1 MSAGIIELMIYCG
14 YIDVFLFDYLWSEIN
29 DGVMWLKMFRESFL
43 FAFSSV
49 AGNKLRTFLSLF
61 GITIGIVSIISVFTV
76 FDWMENGIRKNIESL
91 GDNTIYVEKWP
102 WTPDPNI
109 KWWDIIKWPPP
120 STEDYEAVLRR
131 SKSAGAVSFTV
142 FSGETIKYRGN
153 SVSDTY
159 VTAATHDF
167 ENVRTLEIEKGRYFT
182 QSESAAGKPV
192 AIIGAELADKL
203 FDDIDPMGKEITIA
217 GYKTQIIGV
226 FKKEGKGGLSD
237 SGMDETLLVPIN
249 FSRQFIN
256 FRNPFLNSDIMI
268 RGKAGVSVQEL
279 SDEIVMILRAVRRIG
294 PGKESTFS
302 INQASQITST
312 LEPVFKGINVAGWI
326 IGGFSILVGGFGIA
340 NIMFVSVRERT
351 SIIGIQMALGAKRRW
366 ILQQFLTESVLLS
379 ITGGILGLLMVF
391 IGTLFVNYFYTLG
404 MFLTAGNIIL
414 AIAIS
419 ATIGIIAGFAPASA
433 ASRMNPV
440 EAIGYSF

>member
-1 MSAGIIELMIYCG
+1 
-14 YIDVFLFDYLWSEIN
+14 
-29 DGVMWLKMFRESFL
+29 MFRESFL
-43 FAFSSV
+43 FALGSV
-49 AGNKLRTFLSLF
+49 TVNKLRTFLSLF

-76 FDWMENGIRKNIESL
+76 FDWMENSIRESIASL

-102 WTPDPNI
+102 WAGDANI
-109 KWWDIIKWPPP
+109 KWWDMIKWPPP
-120 STEDYEAVLRR
+120 SVDDYEALVKR
-131 SKSAGAVSFTV
+131 STSAHALCFTV
-142 FSGETIKYRGN
+142 GSSEPVKYRGN
-153 SVSDTY
+153 MINETWIM
-159 VTAATHDF
+159 AATHDF
-167 ENVRTLEIEKGRYFT
+167 ENVRSFEIEKGRYFT

-192 AIIGAELADKL
+192 AIIGSEVAKKL
-203 FDDIDPMGKEITIA
+203 FDRIDPVGKEITIDR
-217 GYKTQIIGV
+217 YKAQVIGV

-237 SGMDETLLVPIN
+237 NGMDEGVLVPLD
-249 FSRQFIN
+249 FSRQFVN

-268 RGKAGVSVQEL
+268 RGKDGVSVQQL
-279 SDEIVMILRAVRRIG
+279 SDEVIMILRATRRIA
-294 PGKESTFS
+294 PGEENNFS

-312 LEPVFKGINVAGWI
+312 LEPVFRGINIAGWI

-366 ILQQFLTESVLLS
+366 ILLQFLTESVLLS
-379 ITGGILGLLMVF
+379 VTGGILGLIIVF

-404 MFLTAGNIIL
+404 MYLTAGNIIL
-414 AIAIS
+414 AVVIS

>member
-1 MSAGIIELMIYCG
+1 
-14 YIDVFLFDYLWSEIN
+14 
-29 DGVMWLKMFRESFL
+29 MFRESFL

-49 AGNKLRTFLSLF
+49 AVNKLRTFLSLF

-76 FDWMENGIRKNIESL
+76 FDWMENSIRESIASL

-102 WTPDPNI
+102 WASDANI
-109 KWWDIIKWPPP
+109 KWWDMMKWPPP
-120 STEDYEAVLRR
+120 SVDDYEALVKR
-131 SKSAGAVSFTV
+131 STSAHALCYTV
-142 FSGETIKYRGN
+142 GSSEPVKFRGN
-153 SVSDTY
+153 LIDETWIL
-159 VTAATHDF
+159 AATHDF
-167 ENVRTLEIEKGRYFT
+167 ENVRSFEIEKGRYFT
-182 QSESAAGKPV
+182 QSESGSGKPV
-192 AIIGAELADKL
+192 AIIGAEVAGKL
-203 FDDIDPMGKEITIA
+203 FDRVDPVGKEITIDR
-217 GYKTQIIGV
+217 YKAQVIGV
-226 FKKEGKGGLSD
+226 FKKEGKGGISD
-237 SGMDETLLVPIN
+237 NGMDEGVLVPLD
-249 FSRQFIN
+249 FSRQFVN

-268 RGKAGVSVQEL
+268 RGKDGVSVQQL
-279 SDEIVMILRAVRRIG
+279 SDEVTMILRAARRIA
-294 PGKESTFS
+294 PGMENNFS

-312 LEPVFKGINVAGWI
+312 LEPVFRGINIAGWI

-379 ITGGILGLLMVF
+379 VTGGILGLIIVF
-391 IGTLFVNYFYTLG
+391 IGTLFVNYFFTLG
-404 MFLTAGNIIL
+404 MYLTAGNIIL
-414 AIAIS
+414 AIVIS

>member
-1 MSAGIIELMIYCG
+1 
-14 YIDVFLFDYLWSEIN
+14 
-29 DGVMWLKMFRESFL
+29 MFRESFL
-43 FAFSSV
+43 FALGSV
-49 AGNKLRTFLSLF
+49 TVNKLRTFLSLF

-76 FDWMENGIRKNIESL
+76 FDWMENSIRESIASL

-102 WTPDPNI
+102 WAGDANI
-109 KWWDIIKWPPP
+109 KWWDMIKWPPP
-120 STEDYEAVLRR
+120 SVDDYEALVKR
-131 SKSAGAVSFTV
+131 STSAHALCFTV
-142 FSGETIKYRGN
+142 GSSEPVKYRGN
-153 SVSDTY
+153 MINETWIM
-159 VTAATHDF
+159 AATHDF
-167 ENVRTLEIEKGRYFT
+167 ENVRSFELEKGRYFT
-182 QSESAAGKPV
+182 LSESAAGKPV
-192 AIIGAELADKL
+192 AIIGTEVAKKL
-203 FDDIDPMGKEITIA
+203 FDRIDPVGKEITIDR
-217 GYKTQIIGV
+217 YKTQVIGV

-237 SGMDETLLVPIN
+237 NGMDEGVLVPLD
-249 FSRQFIN
+249 FSRQFVN

-268 RGKAGVSVQEL
+268 RGKDGVSVQQL
-279 SDEIVMILRAVRRIG
+279 SDEVTMILRAARRIA
-294 PGKESTFS
+294 PGEENNFS

-312 LEPVFKGINVAGWI
+312 LEPVFRGINIAGWI

-366 ILQQFLTESVLLS
+366 ILLQFLTESVLLS
-379 ITGGILGLLMVF
+379 VTGGILGLIIVF

-404 MFLTAGNIIL
+404 MYLTAGNIIL
-414 AIAIS
+414 AVVIS

>member
-1 MSAGIIELMIYCG
+1 MFGC
-14 YIDVFLFDYLWSEIN
+14 FLFNYLWSEIKE
-29 DGVMWLKMFRESFL
+29 GIMWLKMFRESFL
-43 FAFSSV
+43 FAYSSV
-49 AGNKLRTFLSLF
+49 AANKLRTFLSLF
-61 GITIGIVSIISVFTV
+61 GITIGIISIISVFTV
-76 FDWMENGIRKNIESL
+76 FDWMENGIRNNIESL
-91 GDNTIYVEKWP
+91 GNNTIYVEKWP

-109 KWWDIIKWPPP
+109 KWWDIMKWPPP
-120 STEDYEAVLRR
+120 STEDYEALIR
-131 SKSAGAVSFTV
+131 KSQTTAAVSYTV
-142 FSGETIKYRGN
+142 FSGETIKFRGN
-153 SVSDTY
+153 SVSSS

-167 ENVRTLEIEKGRYFT
+167 EDVRTLEIEKGRYFT
-182 QSESAAGKPV
+182 QSESASGKPV

-203 FDDIDPMGKEITIA
+203 FDNIEPLGKEITVA
-217 GYKTQIIGV
+217 GYKTQVIGV
-226 FKKEGKGGLSD
+226 FRKEGKGGLSD

-268 RGKAGVSVQEL
+268 RGKDGVSVQEL
-279 SDEIVMILRAVRRIG
+279 SDEVVMILRAVRRIG
-294 PGKESTFS
+294 PGKENNFS

-312 LEPVFKGINVAGWI
+312 LEPVFRGINIAGWI

-366 ILQQFLTESVLLS
+366 ILMQFLTESVLLS
-379 ITGGILGLLMVF
+379 ITGGILGLIIVF
-391 IGTLFVNYFYTLG
+391 LGTLFVNYFFALD

-419 ATIGIIAGFAPASA
+419 GTIGIIAGFAPASA

-440 EAIGYSF
+440 EAIGYTF

>member
-1 MSAGIIELMIYCG
+1 
-14 YIDVFLFDYLWSEIN
+14 
-29 DGVMWLKMFRESFL
+29 MWLKMFRESFL

-49 AGNKLRTFLSLF
+49 AVNKLRTFLSLF

-76 FDWMENGIRKNIESL
+76 FDWMENSIRTSIESL
-91 GDNTIYVEKWP
+91 GDNTIYVEKWS
-102 WTPDPNI
+102 WTGGPET
-109 KWWDIIKWPPP
+109 KWWDMLKWPPP
-120 STEDYEAVLRR
+120 SQDDYEAVMRR
-131 SKSAGAVSFTV
+131 STSAEAVSYTV
-142 FSGETIKYRGN
+142 GTGVNIKFRGN
-153 SVSDTY
+153 AVSDTY
-159 VTAATHDF
+159 VLAATHDF

-182 QSESAAGKPV
+182 QSESASGKAV
-192 AIIGAELADKL
+192 TIIGAELAKKL
-203 FDDIDPMGKEITIA
+203 FDEIDPMGREITVA
-217 GYKTQIIGV
+217 GFKTQIIGV

-237 SGMDETLLVPIN
+237 SGMDETLLLPLN
-249 FSRQFIN
+249 FSKQFVN

-268 RGKAGVSVQEL
+268 RGREGVSVQQL
-279 SDEIVMILRAVRRIG
+279 TDEVVMILRASRRLR
-294 PGKESTFS
+294 PGEENNFS

-312 LEPVFKGINVAGWI
+312 LEPVFKGINIAGWI

-351 SIIGIQMALGAKRRW
+351 SQIGIQMALGAKRRW
-366 ILQQFLTESVLLS
+366 ILLQFLTESVLLS
-379 ITGGILGLLMVF
+379 ITGGIVGLIMVF
-391 IGTLFVNYFYTLG
+391 IGTLFVNYFFTLG

-419 ATIGIIAGFAPASA
+419 GTIGIIAGFAPASA

>member
-1 MSAGIIELMIYCG
+1 
-14 YIDVFLFDYLWSEIN
+14 
-29 DGVMWLKMFRESFL
+29 MWLKMFKESL
-43 FAFSSV
+43 IFAFNSV
-49 AGNKLRTFLSLF
+49 AVNKLRTFLSLF

-76 FDWMENGIRKNIESL
+76 FDWMENGIRTSIASL

-102 WTPDPNI
+102 WAQNADI
-109 KWWDIIKWPPP
+109 KWWDMIKWPPP
-120 STEDYEAVLRR
+120 STDDYEAILKR
-131 SKSAGAVSFTV
+131 SSSAEAVCYTV
-142 FSGETIKYRGN
+142 FSGEPIKYRGN
-153 SVSDTY
+153 LASDAY

-167 ENVRTLEIEKGRYFT
+167 ENVRSFEIEKGRYFT
-182 QSESAAGKPV
+182 QSESSAGKPV
-192 AIIGAELADKL
+192 TIIGAELARKL
-203 FDDIDPMGKEITIA
+203 FEDVEPLGKEITINK
-217 GYKTQIIGV
+217 YKAQVIGV

-237 SGMDETLLVPIN
+237 DGMDETTLVPLN
-249 FSRQFIN
+249 FSRQFVN

-268 RGKAGVSVQEL
+268 RGKDGVSVQQL
-279 SDEIVMILRAVRRIG
+279 SDETVMILRAARRIG
-294 PGKESTFS
+294 PGKENNFS

-312 LEPVFKGINVAGWI
+312 LEPVFRGINIAGWI

-366 ILQQFLTESVLLS
+366 ILLQFLTESVLLS
-379 ITGGILGLLMVF
+379 ITGGVLGLIMVF
-391 IGTLFVNYFYTLG
+391 IGTLFINYFFSLG
-404 MFLTAGNIIL
+404 MFLTTGNITL
-414 AIAIS
+414 AVVIS

>member
-1 MSAGIIELMIYCG
+1 MIYCG

-29 DGVMWLKMFRESFL
+29 YGVMWLKMFRESFL

-109 KWWDIIKWPPP
+109 KWWDIIKWPPL

-142 FSGETIKYRGN
+142 FSGETVKYRGN

-203 FDDIDPMGKEITIA
+203 FDDVDPMGKEITVA
-217 GYKTQIIGV
+217 GYKTQVIGV

-279 SDEIVMILRAVRRIG
+279 SDEIIMILRAVRRIG
-294 PGKESTFS
+294 PGKENTFS

-312 LEPVFKGINVAGWI
+312 LEPVFRGINVAGWI

-391 IGTLFVNYFYTLG
+391 IGTLFVNYFFTLG

>member
-1 MSAGIIELMIYCG
+1 M
-14 YIDVFLFDYLWSEIN
+14 
-29 DGVMWLKMFRESFL
+29 

-76 FDWMENGIRKNIESL
+76 FDWMENGIRNNIESL
-91 GDNTIYVEKWP
+91 GNNTIYVEKWP

-109 KWWDIIKWPPP
+109 KWWDIMKWPPP
-120 STEDYEAVLRR
+120 SAEDYEALIR
-131 SKSAGAVSFTV
+131 KSQTAGALSYTV
-142 FSGETIKYRGN
+142 FSGETIKFRGN
-153 SVSDTY
+153 SVSSR

-182 QSESAAGKPV
+182 QSESASGKPV

-203 FDDIDPMGKEITIA
+203 FDKLEPMGREITVA
-217 GYKTQIIGV
+217 GYKTQVIGV
-226 FKKEGKGGLSD
+226 FRKEGKGGLSD
-237 SGMDETLLVPIN
+237 SGMDETLLIPIN

-268 RGKAGVSVQEL
+268 RGKGGVSVQEL
-279 SDEIVMILRAVRRIG
+279 SDEVVMILRAARRIG
-294 PGKESTFS
+294 PGKENNFS

-312 LEPVFKGINVAGWI
+312 LEPVFRGINVAGWI

-366 ILQQFLTESVLLS
+366 ILLQFLTESVLLS
-379 ITGGILGLLMVF
+379 ITGGILGLLIVF
-391 IGTLFVNYFYTLG
+391 LGTLFVNYFFALD

-419 ATIGIIAGFAPASA
+419 GTIGIIAGFAPASA

-440 EAIGYSF
+440 EAIGYTF